1 MVRVGVT
8 LYNDGVTVRPLPP
21 AADAQGPPRTPCQP
35 ARLTAPGQCTR
46 TQLSCPIG
54 FAKSEQKHE
63 CCYAA
68 LANLPPRHRFS
79 KNAIQLLELTNSK
92 AFKRY
97 DAACVLSGV
106 RSEPMASASA
116 SRCVQLYHSRPL
128 SGVLFTFLRRK
139 SAILPIRRRVQ
150 HGRPPPFPLML
161 WLHVGMAWHC
171 RRTILDAWRLDR
183 RS

>member
-116 SRCVQLYHSRPL
+116 SRASPMTCDVCRKACGCRSPTPTAALIPSRSRP
-128 SGVLFTFLRRK
+128 G
-139 SAILPIRRRVQ
+139 
-150 HGRPPPFPLML
+150 
-161 WLHVGMAWHC
+161 
-171 RRTILDAWRLDR
+171 
-183 RS
+183 